1 MASYFHISTL
11 LQLSSHSDRM
21 QWQLYA
27 QASVTVVRTFWAR
40 SQNLEKNTATISF
53 VVYVRPSIHPSTWKN
68 SARNGRNFIKFGWLF
83 SNICHE
89 NWKFNKIWQEKQIPY
104 ILESNPHPF
113 YSFRGL
119 KNQMRIRNACG
130 LDSQSRAGFWKNDRA
145 AVRAV
150 RTIQ

>member
-1 MASYFHISTL
+1 M
-11 LQLSSHSDRM
+11 
-21 QWQLYA
+21 
-27 QASVTVVRTFWAR
+27 SVGVADTN
-40 SQNLEKNTATISF
+40 NL
-53 VVYVRPSIHPSTWKN
+53 
-68 SARNGRNFIKFGWLF
+68 
-83 SNICHE
+83 
-89 NWKFNKIWQEKQIPY
+89 PY

-130 LDSQSRAGFWKNDRA
+130 LDSRSRAGFWKNDRA